1 MNSLNNKSLLFI
13 TLILLF
19 GFGVLYWLL
28 KPVPNSWEKDSDRD
42 GLVDQVDME
51 DSTHWIAD
59 TAMYPLSAY
68 VDAFGKIDSIKTKPL
83 CDCWNF
89 QEITDRMVLKCQDN
103 MNWFVFNWKLY
114 QYRDGDFYL
123 SEGVRMSA
131 SDDDAVEAYHKRR
144 FPNTYNPEQR
154 ESESENNNNSQV
166 QNPDALITFTY
177 NEQKYQ
183 IKQGFLS
190 EDGMIFNGS
199 RWRYHQNTW
208 KKSNDNS
215 APYDNWKDAT
225 QEDINLLLKGKKIQ
239 IGQTGTGQTRT
250 GQTRTGQTGTGQTG
264 PAKPPAGADDQY
276 WIELEKNK
284 NTLSGCNLCQAI
296 ANLENKKSLSEA
308 GRVAYNKVK
317 IAIKGKVCNCQTTP

>member
-1 MNSLNNKSLLFI
+1 MMNNKSLLFI

-51 DSTHWIAD
+51 DSTRWIAD

-131 SDDDAVEAYHKRR
+131 SDDDAVEAYHRER
-144 FPNTYNPEQR
+144 FRTTQRQGNSGYWNGQTNNPLQ
-154 ESESENNNNSQV
+154 
-166 QNPDALITFTY
+166 QNPDALSTFTY
-177 NEQKYQ
+177 KNQKYQ

-190 EDGMIFNGS
+190 EDGMIINGS
-199 RWRYHQNTW
+199 RWRYYQNTW
-208 KKSNDNS
+208 KKSDDNS
-215 APYDNWKDAT
+215 APYDNWMAT
-225 QEDINLLLKGKKIQ
+225 NQADIDYLLSKIARKIQ
-239 IGQTGTGQTRT
+239 SGQTRTEQTRT
-250 GQTRTGQTGTGQTG
+250 GQTAQEN
-264 PAKPPAGADDQY
+264 PPAGADDQY
-276 WIELEKNK
+276 WIDLKAKNDFTSDEIIQIK
-284 NTLSGCNLCQAI
+284 ANYNNKSNLSGN
-296 ANLENKKSLSEA
+296 
-308 GRVAYNKVK
+308 GRKARKTVMVK
-317 IAIKGKVCNCQTTP
+317 IKD

>member
-1 MNSLNNKSLLFI
+1 
-13 TLILLF
+13 
-19 GFGVLYWLL
+19 LYWLL
-28 KPVPNSWEKDSDRD
+28 KPVPNSWERDSDRD

-51 DSTHWIAD
+51 DSTRWIAD

-131 SDDDAVEAYHKRR
+131 SDDDAVEAYHRER
-144 FPNTYNPEQR
+144 FRTTQRQGNNGYWNGQTNNPLQ
-154 ESESENNNNSQV
+154 
-166 QNPDALITFTY
+166 QNPDALSTFTY
-177 NEQKYQ
+177 RNQKYQ

-190 EDGMIFNGS
+190 EDGMIINGS
-199 RWRYHQNTW
+199 RWRYYQNTW

-215 APYDNWKDAT
+215 APYDNWMAT
-225 QEDINLLLKGKKIQ
+225 NQADIDYLLSKIATKIQ
-239 IGQTGTGQTRT
+239 SGQTRTEQTRT
-250 GQTRTGQTGTGQTG
+250 GQTAQEN
-264 PAKPPAGADDQY
+264 PPAGADDQY
-276 WIELEKNK
+276 WIDLVPRRNSL
-284 NTLSGCNLCQAI
+284 NGDNLCEAKS
-296 ANLENKKSLSEA
+296 NLLIKTSLSREGKA
-308 GRVAYNKVK
+308 AFIKVK
-317 IAIKGKVCNCQTTP
+317 KAIETKNCSF

>member
-51 DSTHWIAD
+51 DSTRWIAD

-131 SDDDAVEAYHKRR
+131 SDDDAVEAYHRER
-144 FPNTYNPEQR
+144 FRTTQRQGNNGYWNGQTNNPLQ
-154 ESESENNNNSQV
+154 
-166 QNPDALITFTY
+166 QNPDALSTFTY
-177 NEQKYQ
+177 KNQKYQ

-199 RWRYHQNTW
+199 RWRYYQNTW
-208 KKSNDNS
+208 KKSDDNS
-215 APYDNWKDAT
+215 PPYDNWMAT
-225 QEDINLLLKGKKIQ
+225 NQADIDYLLSKIARKIQ
-239 IGQTGTGQTRT
+239 SGQTRT
-250 GQTRTGQTGTGQTG
+250 EQTRSGQTAQEN
-264 PAKPPAGADDQY
+264 PPAGADDQY
-276 WIELEKNK
+276 WIDLVPRRNSL
-284 NTLSGCNLCQAI
+284 NGDNLCEAKSNLLIKTSLSREGKAAFKKVKQAI
-296 ANLENKKSLSEA
+296 NNKPCSF
-308 GRVAYNKVK
+308 
-317 IAIKGKVCNCQTTP
+317 

>member
-28 KPVPNSWEKDSDRD
+28 KPVPNSWERDSDRD

-51 DSTHWIAD
+51 DSTRWIAD

-131 SDDDAVEAYHKRR
+131 SDDDAVEAYHRER
-144 FPNTYNPEQR
+144 FRTTQRQGNNGYWNGQTNNPLQ
-154 ESESENNNNSQV
+154 
-166 QNPDALITFTY
+166 QNPDALSTFTY
-177 NEQKYQ
+177 RNQKYQ

-190 EDGMIFNGS
+190 EDGMIINGS
-199 RWRYHQNTW
+199 RWRYYQNTW

-215 APYDNWKDAT
+215 APYDNWMAT
-225 QEDINLLLKGKKIQ
+225 NQADIDYLLSKIATKIQ
-239 IGQTGTGQTRT
+239 SGQTRTEQTRT
-250 GQTRTGQTGTGQTG
+250 GQTAQEN
-264 PAKPPAGADDQY
+264 PPAGADDQY
-276 WIELEKNK
+276 WIDLVPRRNSL
-284 NTLSGCNLCQAI
+284 NGDNLCEAKS
-296 ANLENKKSLSEA
+296 NLLIKTSLSREGKA
-308 GRVAYNKVK
+308 AFIKVK
-317 IAIKGKVCNCQTTP
+317 KAIETKNCSF

>member
-1 MNSLNNKSLLFI
+1 MNNKSLLFI

-51 DSTHWIAD
+51 DSTRWIAD

-68 VDAFGKIDSIKTKPL
+68 VDALGKIDSIKTKPL

-131 SDDDAVEAYHKRR
+131 SDDDAVEAYHRER
-144 FPNTYNPEQR
+144 FRTTQRQGNSGYWNGQTNNPLQ
-154 ESESENNNNSQV
+154 
-166 QNPDALITFTY
+166 QNPDALSTFTY
-177 NEQKYQ
+177 KNQKYQ

-190 EDGMIFNGS
+190 EDGMIINGS
-199 RWRYHQNTW
+199 RWRYYQNTW
-208 KKSNDNS
+208 KKSDDNS
-215 APYDNWKDAT
+215 APYDNWMAT
-225 QEDINLLLKGKKIQ
+225 NQADIDYLLSKIARKIQ
-239 IGQTGTGQTRT
+239 SGQTRTEQTRT
-250 GQTRTGQTGTGQTG
+250 GQTAQEN
-264 PAKPPAGADDQY
+264 PPAGADDQY
-276 WIELEKNK
+276 WIDLKAKNDFTSDEIIQIK
-284 NTLSGCNLCQAI
+284 ANYNNKSNLSGN
-296 ANLENKKSLSEA
+296 
-308 GRVAYNKVK
+308 GRKARKTVMVK
-317 IAIKGKVCNCQTTP
+317 IKD